1 MVVVEMVVHWEFF
14 DHWSVV
20 WSLRVVWTRSP
31 RGRSRCERIALE
43 RVQLRVHVDE
53 VAALVDNLA
62 CKRGTDFQENLHRQL
77 SKHLIVL
84 LL

>member
-1 MVVVEMVVHWEFF
+1 MLVVVEMVFHWEFF
-14 DHWSVV
+14 DHRSVV

-31 RGRSRCERIALE
+31 RGWSCCERVALE

-62 CKRGTDFQENLHRQL
+62 CKRG
-77 SKHLIVL
+77 S
-84 LL
+84 